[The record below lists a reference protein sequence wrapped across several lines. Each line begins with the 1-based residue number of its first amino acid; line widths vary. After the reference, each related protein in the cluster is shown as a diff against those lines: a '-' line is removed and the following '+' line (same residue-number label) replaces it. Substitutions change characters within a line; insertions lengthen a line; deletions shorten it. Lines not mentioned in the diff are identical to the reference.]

1 MTIDQCLN
9 LLAIRLVYLNDFSS
23 FGPNQDSFLLLK
35 VVKRAHASRE
45 LGHRHQVNDLLLR
58 ELSIP
63 EDKFTVVATSD
74 DQGPIVDV
82 DNLPH
87 GLCVCYDRLAQ
98 GPASPDLQLACGA
111 TSQHNFIS
119 ESIFATDGRCDACL
133 AIETTAHRQVDTV
146 ESEKFHMFD
155 STSGKLSLILPTG
168 VKNCIWVHSRFA
180 EHTFVSPVIYRN

>member
-9 LLAIRLVYLNDFSS
+9 LLAIRLVYLNDFSPLS
-23 FGPNQDSFLLLK
+23 ANQDSFLLFK

-63 EDKFTVVATSD
+63 EDKFTVVAASD

-87 GLCVCYDRLAQ
+87 GLCVCFDRLAQ
-98 GPASPDLQLACGA
+98 RPTSPDL
-111 TSQHNFIS
+111 
-119 ESIFATDGRCDACL
+119 
-133 AIETTAHRQVDTV
+133 
-146 ESEKFHMFD
+146 
-155 STSGKLSLILPTG
+155 
-168 VKNCIWVHSRFA
+168 
-180 EHTFVSPVIYRN
+180 